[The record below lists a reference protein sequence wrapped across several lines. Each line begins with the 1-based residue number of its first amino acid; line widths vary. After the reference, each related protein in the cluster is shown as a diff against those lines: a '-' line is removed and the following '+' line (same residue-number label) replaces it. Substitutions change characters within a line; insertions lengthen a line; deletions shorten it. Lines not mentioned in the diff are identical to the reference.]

1 MLSTA
6 AWGVTGGSCDED
18 DVLSAEQVRNRQQY
32 LEATVACQESE
43 AACKFTVAA
52 CNNSAA
58 AVIRESAS
66 ACRALAVEVA
76 CGGISSS
83 GSDGSS

>member
-1 MLSTA
+1 M
-6 AWGVTGGSCDED
+6 
-18 DVLSAEQVRNRQQY
+18 
-32 LEATVACQESE
+32 ACQESE
-43 AACKFTVAA
+43 AGCKFTVAA

-76 CGGISSS
+76 CGGTAVVEVDCEGICSSS
-83 GSDGSS
+83 DGGGKQKDRQWQ